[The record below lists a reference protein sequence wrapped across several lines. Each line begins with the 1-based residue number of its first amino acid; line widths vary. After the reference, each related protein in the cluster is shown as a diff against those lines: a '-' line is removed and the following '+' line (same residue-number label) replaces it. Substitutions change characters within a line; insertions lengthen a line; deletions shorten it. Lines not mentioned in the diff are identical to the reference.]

1 MAYKYTD
8 DDYCDIYEN
17 KICDNC
23 GKCLEMGGIDT
34 KAIKIEDIAKTKE
47 ENEVLEEE
55 FISDLKAS
63 LSEEELQEIEED
75 NLDLKEIYNKFG
87 KTSEFDDSQNEG
99 EYEDA
104 FDHVEYLDEIGLAN
118 DVDIEEMTEE
128 LYPGIRKLKNSINE

>member
-23 GKCLEMGGIDT
+23 GKCLEMNGIDT
-34 KAIKIEDIAKTKE
+34 KAIRIEDIAKTKE

-87 KTSEFDDSQNEG
+87 KISEFDDSQNED

-104 FDHVEYLDEIGLAN
+104 FEHVEYLDEIGLAN
-118 DVDIEEMTEE
+118 DVDLEEMTEE
-128 LYPGIRKLKNSINE
+128 LYPGIRKLKRE

>member
-23 GKCLEMGGIDT
+23 GKCLQMEGMDT

-63 LSEEELQEIEED
+63 LSEDELQEIEED

-87 KTSEFDDSQNEG
+87 KLSEFDESLNEG
-99 EYEDA
+99 EYVDA
-104 FDHVEYLDEIGLAN
+104 FEHVDYLDEIGLSN
-118 DVDIEEMTEE
+118 DLDVEEMTEE
-128 LYPGIRKLKNSINE
+128 LYPGIRRLKKRVE

>member
-1 MAYKYTD
+1 MAYKYSD

-23 GKCLEMGGIDT
+23 GKCLEIDGIDT
-34 KAIKIEDIAKTKE
+34 KAIKIEEIAKSKE
-47 ENEVLEEE
+47 ENEILEEE
-55 FISDLKAS
+55 FFNDLKAS
-63 LSEEELQEIEED
+63 LSEDELQEISED

-87 KTSEFDDSQNEG
+87 KTSDLINESLTDE

-118 DVDIEEMTEE
+118 DIDLEEMTEE
-128 LYPGIRKLKNSINE
+128 LYPGIRKLKRE